1 VPVAHKKSNINI
13 YREAGA
19 EVVAVLARFA
29 SACERASID
38 EVYADITDAAARRLA
53 GAENASAEHPSAYT
67 WVAGDEDTEGGEQP
81 AAPAI
86 SLQETMDKNRTA
98 GASPND
104 DSGGGGGDDS
114 GGGGGGGT
122 PAVLSREDLRNGHA
136 HVSEPPS
143 RPCGPLRGWW
153 AAGAAGEWSIGE
165 RLLAA
170 GAEVVRSGGVATAT
184 IPWRMP

>member
-53 GAENASAEHPSAYT
+53 GADDASAEHPSAYT

-104 DSGGGGGDDS
+104 AS

-136 HVSEPPS
+136 HVSGPPS
-143 RPCGPLRGWW
+143 RPGGPLRGWW
-153 AAGAAGEWSIGE
+153 AAGAAGEWSLGE

-170 GAEVVRSGGVATAT
+170 GAEVVRSGGVAAAT